1 VFNALIKSAL
11 TLIVI
16 VGTSASSLAQSPV
29 GTPNGGS
36 AGAGISAI
44 SGIPPG
50 PANADGLNNSI
61 ADPSGIRNALK
72 IAAPPPPIIS
82 VPKVPTFQ

>member
-1 VFNALIKSAL
+1 VFDALIKSAL

-16 VGTSASSLAQSPV
+16 VGMSTSSLAQSPV
-29 GTPNGGS
+29 GTPNAGS

-61 ADPSGIRNALK
+61 ADPSGVRNAFK
-72 IAAPPPPIIS
+72 VAAPPPPTIT
-82 VPKVPTFQ
+82 VPKVPSYQ